1 MAMAK
6 PEELTLDQSIMPAA
20 ATEAYLGSY
29 GVSLPGLIISR
40 EGRYFDVVS
49 SMITIG
55 YLFDLTWVPSREQQ
69 FCDRLEQTPGS
80 FKIELKSYRAPR
92 VPRSTP
98 SLGNPSSTLH
108 LSTSIRTNSARK
120 RPHSLQRLRCRRQEC
135 WQSSMGSGANQY
147 IGYQVHKVAAPAF
160 APDGHERTC
169 GTNDLG

>member
-1 MAMAK
+1 MAAMAMAK

-69 FCDRLEQTPGS
+69 FCDRLEQTP
-80 FKIELKSYRAPR
+80 R
-92 VPRSTP
+92 
-98 SLGNPSSTLH
+98 
-108 LSTSIRTNSARK
+108 
-120 RPHSLQRLRCRRQEC
+120 
-135 WQSSMGSGANQY
+135 
-147 IGYQVHKVAAPAF
+147 
-160 APDGHERTC
+160 
-169 GTNDLG
+169 